1 MSSFKDAYLTNN
13 GADLIAEAIAEG
25 VKIEFVKMVVGDGE
39 YEDEEKSKDAL
50 QQRTG
55 LKSLRQECGFS
66 SVEATDQNAVKLKA
80 IIGNKNVTEGYRIR
94 EIGIIAKKSGDTTTE
109 GILYSIAVAEE
120 ADYLPSEDTPI
131 SYIQEYYTKV
141 NNAENVMINVSMG
154 AYAAAE
160 DVERLSKPTYE
171 EPENL
176 EELTSGEELET
187 AFGKI
192 KKAVST
198 LIDHIVKKASLSVL
212 GHVKLSDSS
221 AVTNSE
227 GIALPATEKNA
238 SIKGT
243 LANQIAAQNDALEL
257 LNTNL
262 NKKYIQYGVANCT
275 YLNNYFLRAVVK
287 LSKSYSGSFIGLATK
302 CTNTSEAKRQVSCL
316 VNGNDNTITIFVED
330 KDGGFS
336 KTDTVKAY
344 WMTVGV
350 L

>member
-13 GADLIAEAIAEG
+13 GAELIAEAIAEG
-25 VKIEFVKMVVGDGE
+25 VEIEFIKMVVGDGE
-39 YEDEEKSKDAL
+39 YEDAEKSKDAL

-66 SVEATDQNAVKLKA
+66 SVEATDENAVKLKA

-141 NNAENVMINVSMG
+141 SNAENVMINVNMG

-160 DVERLSKPTYE
+160 DVERLSRPIYK

-187 AFGKI
+187 ALGKI

-198 LIDHIVKKASLSVL
+198 LIDHIIKKGSLSVL

-227 GIALPATEKNA
+227 GLALPATEKNA

-243 LANQIAAQNDALEL
+243 LANQIATQNDALATVNEDL
-257 LNTNL
+257 ASALKVTNVYNSFDMEA
-262 NKKYIQYGVANCT
+262 NKWREITPEMAGINGITERIVAAIPLFVTASSGNDD
-275 YLNNYFLRAVVK
+275 AMHVVVVGSVPNR
-287 LSKSYSGSFIGLATK
+287 LSKVPNVRLS
-302 CTNTSEAKRQVSCL
+302 
-316 VNGNDNTITIFVED
+316 
-330 KDGGFS
+330 DGTLWEGQ
-336 KTDTVKAY
+336 TA
-344 WMTVGV
+344 

>member
-13 GADLIAEAIAEG
+13 GADLIAEAVAEG
-25 VKIEFVKMVVGDGE
+25 IKIEFVKMVVGDGE
-39 YEDEEKSKDAL
+39 YEDVEKAKDAL
-50 QQRTG
+50 QQRTS
-55 LKSLRQECGFS
+55 LKSQRQECGFS
-66 SVEATDQNAVKLKA
+66 SVEATAENAVKLKA
-80 IIGNKNVTEGYRIR
+80 IVNNKNVTEGYRIR
-94 EIGIIAKKSGDTTTE
+94 EIGIIAKKSGDTTTD
-109 GILYSIAVAEE
+109 GILYSVAVAEE

-141 NNAENVMINVSMG
+141 SNAENVTINVSMG
-154 AYAAAE
+154 AYAATE

-171 EPENL
+171 EPESL

-187 AFGKI
+187 ALGKI

-198 LIDHIVKKASLSVL
+198 LIEHIIKKASLSVL

-227 GIALPATEKNA
+227 GLALPATEKNA

-243 LANQIAAQNDALEL
+243 LANQIDV

-262 NKKYIQYGVANCT
+262 CNMRIIGYANSTAVNAYASSAALVRDVVFNSPVSDINYIILPVLESTLGGQIMISITNKTTSGFRIRVDAPTGTFKNGDNC
-275 YLNNYFLRAVVK
+275 N
-287 LSKSYSGSFIGLATK
+287 
-302 CTNTSEAKRQVSCL
+302 
-316 VNGNDNTITIFVED
+316 
-330 KDGGFS
+330 
-336 KTDTVKAY
+336 
-344 WMTVGV
+344 VGWIMFGYT